1 LFEDIIKKITA
12 QSIFFQDFFEVGSM
26 SLLTQL
32 QDLVENIE
40 KEEARSLLKTR
51 HLALLANIKHKID
64 GLAFLFIMGPFVL
77 NDSTSYN
84 YYTGILCEIIRSI
97 EVNQSSKP
105 HCMISQ
111 NEDYEFF
118 LDISC
123 NLKKLCVDISM
134 NEDIMK
140 IS

>member
-1 LFEDIIKKITA
+1 
-12 QSIFFQDFFEVGSM
+12 M

-51 HLALLANIKHKID
+51 HLALLENIKNKID
-64 GLAFLFIMGPFVL
+64 SLAFLFIIGPFVF

-84 YYTGILCEIIRSI
+84 YYTDVLCEIIRSI
-97 EVNQSSKP
+97 ELNHNCKA
-105 HCMISQ
+105 SQ
-111 NEDYEFF
+111 NEDYDFF
-118 LDISC
+118 LDVSC
-123 NLKKLCVDISM
+123 VLKKMCVDISM
-134 NEDIMK
+134 NEDIMN

>member
-1 LFEDIIKKITA
+1 
-12 QSIFFQDFFEVGSM
+12 M
-26 SLLTQL
+26 SFLNQL
-32 QDLVENIE
+32 QDLVDNIE
-40 KEEARSLLKTR
+40 KEEARSLLKIR

-84 YYTGILCEIIRSI
+84 YYTDVLCEIIRSI
-97 EVNQSSKP
+97 ELNQNSKP
-105 HCMISQ
+105 HCMVCQ
-111 NEDYEFF
+111 NEDYDFF

-123 NLKKLCVDISM
+123 ILKKICVDISM
-134 NEDIMK
+134 NEDIMN